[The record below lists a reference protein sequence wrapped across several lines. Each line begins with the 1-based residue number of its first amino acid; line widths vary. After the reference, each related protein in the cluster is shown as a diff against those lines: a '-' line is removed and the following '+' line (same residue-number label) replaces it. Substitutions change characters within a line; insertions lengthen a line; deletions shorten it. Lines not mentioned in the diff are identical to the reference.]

1 MLRFAVAVRAVV
13 AFLILPSV
21 PVFAEWRRIDSPNFV
36 VVGDV
41 AASDLR
47 EITKRF
53 ESFRE
58 VLARLFTE
66 RTISTAVPTVV
77 LVFPSDRAF
86 TPFKPKFNGK
96 PIELSGLF
104 LPGRDVNYIALVR
117 DWDEGSMRVVFH
129 EYAHLITSN
138 IAGSFPVWLNE
149 GLAEFY
155 STFETVGDREALIG
169 RTVPGHLNRLNETR
183 LLTLEE
189 LLNVKH
195 ESPLYNEGDRR
206 SVFYAQSWALTHMLL
221 VAQPPRRDKLLAYV
235 ASVANGIAP
244 MDAWRAS
251 FGAERI
257 DRELQNYIRR
267 SAFNAFRFQFSEKT
281 TSFSGTA
288 APVAAGDAEALLA
301 MFLAQQKRYDEALER
316 LERVPP
322 RRDVWPVL
330 VRATIGV
337 SRQDT
342 GAAERALLGLPPSAD
357 WLVSYFA
364 GTALADLASERDDSG
379 SDVPRQAARR
389 FLDTVLKTR
398 GEIPNA
404 LARIVSLAVRSNDP
418 VPPETL
424 ALIERARALA
434 PGRHHYVF
442 LHAQALTRMDRFSEA
457 AALLRALI
465 PLASSPSERD
475 SAVSILR
482 HLEEAEKLKGAAA
495 RAEPTFVPSWRVIG
509 PGEERLEG
517 VLERIECDAKT
528 VAFHLQTPQ
537 GQARLTA
544 TALDQV
550 EFITYRSDLTGS
562 VVCGALKQALPV
574 YVTYAISGD
583 RKTSRVVAV
592 EFLPK
597 FEDPSVAPEPA
608 TFLRLSTGIAG
619 LVVRRRRLQGGLRS
633 SR

>member
-1 MLRFAVAVRAVV
+1 MLKFAVAVRAGA
-13 AFLILPSV
+13 AFLILSSV
-21 PVFAEWRRIDSPNFV
+21 PAFAEWRRIESPNFV

-41 AASDLR
+41 PSSDLR

-53 ESFRE
+53 ESFRD
-58 VLARLFTE
+58 VLARVFTE
-66 RTISTAVPTVV
+66 RVISTAVPTVV

-138 IAGSFPVWLNE
+138 ITRSLPVWLNE

-195 ESPLYNEGDRR
+195 ESSLYNEGDRR

-221 VAQPPRRDKLLAYV
+221 VAQPTRRDKLRAYIV
-235 ASVANGIAP
+235 SVENGMAST
-244 MDAWRAS
+244 DAWRAS
-251 FGAERI
+251 FGAEHI

-267 SAFNAFRFQFSEKT
+267 SAFNAFKFQFSEKT

-316 LERVPP
+316 LDRVPA
-322 RRDVWPVL
+322 RSDGAWPAL
-330 VRATIGV
+330 VRATISM

-342 GAAERALLGLPPSAD
+342 EAAEKALLGLSNPAD

-364 GTALADLASERDDSG
+364 GTALADVVSGRDDSG
-379 SDVPRQAARR
+379 SAVSKQAART
-389 FLDTVLKTR
+389 FLEHALKNR
-398 GEIPNA
+398 AEIPNA
-404 LARIVSLAVRSNDP
+404 LASIVSLAVRSRDP
-418 VPPETL
+418 VPPDTL
-424 ALIERARALA
+424 KLIERARSLA
-434 PGRHHYVF
+434 PGRHDYVF
-442 LHAQALTRMDRFSEA
+442 LHAQALVRMDRLSAA
-457 AALLRALI
+457 AALLRSLVTV
-465 PLASSPSERD
+465 ASSSSERD
-475 SAVSILR
+475 SAASMLR
-482 HLEEAEKLKGAAA
+482 HVEEAEKWKAAA
-495 RAEPTFVPSWRVIG
+495 AHSPRQPPTEPASGSTGDTSRSEQQFIPSWRVVG
-509 PGEERLEG
+509 PGEERVEG

-537 GQARLTA
+537 GQVGLSV

-550 EFITYRSDLTGS
+550 DFITYRDDLTGAIG
-562 VVCGALKQALPV
+562 CGELKQPLPV
-574 YVTYAISGD
+574 YVTRAVSAD
-583 RKTSRVVAV
+583 RKSSKVVAV

-597 FEDPSVAPEPA
+597 PE
-608 TFLRLSTGIAG
+608 
-619 LVVRRRRLQGGLRS
+619 
-633 SR
+633 

>member
-1 MLRFAVAVRAVV
+1 MVRVSVLVRAVA
-13 AFLILPSV
+13 AFLMLSSV
-21 PVFAEWRRIDSPNFV
+21 PAFAEWRRIDSPNFV

-41 AASDLR
+41 ASSDLR

-58 VLARLFTE
+58 VLARVFTE
-66 RTISTAVPTVV
+66 KVVSTAVPTVV

-96 PIELSGLF
+96 PVELSGLF
-104 LPGRDVNYIALVR
+104 LPRSEANYIALVR
-117 DWDEGSMRVVFH
+117 DWDEGSMRVIFH

-138 IAGSFPVWLNE
+138 ISGSLPVWLNE

-169 RTVPGHLNRLNETR
+169 RTVPGHLHRLNETK
-183 LLTLEE
+183 LLTLDE

-195 ESPLYNEGDRR
+195 ESSLYNEGDRR

-221 VAQPPRRDKLLAYV
+221 MAEPRRSDKLRAYI
-235 ASVANGIAP
+235 ASIENGMPP
-244 MDAWRAS
+244 MDAWRGS

-267 SAFNAFRFQFSEKT
+267 NAFNALRFQFSEKT

-288 APVAAGDAEALLA
+288 APVSAGEAEALLA
-301 MFLAQQKRYDEALER
+301 MLLAQQQRYDEALER
-316 LERVPP
+316 LDRVAAPSDGP
-322 RRDVWPVL
+322 WPEL

-342 GAAERALLGLPPSAD
+342 GGAEKALLGLPQSAD

-364 GTALADLASERDDSG
+364 GTALADIVSGHDDAG
-379 SDVPRQAARR
+379 SDVSKKAARA
-389 FLDTVLKTR
+389 FLETVLKTR

-404 LARIVSLAVRSNDP
+404 LVSMVSMAVRSRDP
-418 VPPETL
+418 VPPDTL
-424 ALIERARALA
+424 TLIERARSLA
-434 PGRHHYVF
+434 PGRHDYVF
-442 LHAQALTRMDRFSEA
+442 LHAQALARMDRLSAA
-457 AALLRALI
+457 AALLRSLMKVA
-465 PLASSPSERD
+465 ASPSERD
-475 SAVSILR
+475 SAASMLR
-482 HLEEAEKLKGAAA
+482 RVEETEKWKAAA
-495 RAEPTFVPSWRVIG
+495 ANRPAGPGSAPTLDTSRSEPKFIPSWRVVG
-509 PGEERLEG
+509 PGEERVEG

-528 VAFHLQTPQ
+528 VAFHLKTPE

-550 EFITYRSDLTGS
+550 DFITYRDDLTGAIG
-562 VVCGALKQALPV
+562 CGALKQALPV
-574 YVTYAISGD
+574 YVTHAVSAD
-583 RKTSRVVAV
+583 RKSSKVIAV

-597 FEDPSVAPEPA
+597 PE
-608 TFLRLSTGIAG
+608 
-619 LVVRRRRLQGGLRS
+619 
-633 SR
+633 